1 MGKYE
6 NLAKEIVGNIG
17 GKENVISLT
26 HCVTRLR
33 FVLKDESKAQDD
45 ALKKMDGVVTVMKSG
60 GQYQVVIGSHVP
72 EVYADVCPL
81 LGIESREQ
89 SDTAQEEKPKGSL
102 GDRFIDTVS
111 GIFQP
116 ILGVLSACGM
126 LKGLNSLFS
135 FMGLYAESSG
145 TYQYLNAFSDALF
158 MFLPVLLAF
167 TASKKFKLKPFVGMT
182 IGCAL
187 CYPAIQLSALSGAAE
202 PLYTLFG
209 GTAFESPVYQTL
221 FGIPVIAMDYTST
234 VIPVILII
242 YFASRVQKMMEKIIP
257 EIVAFFFVPMFT
269 LVISLAAGF
278 ILIGPAA
285 TFGSNLILQGILLV
299 RGLSPLV
306 AGALVG
312 GLWQVLVMFGL
323 HWGFIPV
330 YINNIMTI
338 GYDNIMMPFF
348 GATWATTGVVLAI
361 MIKTK
366 DKKLKS
372 LCVPSAISGF
382 FGVTEPAI
390 YGITLPRKKPFVI
403 SCIASAIVGA
413 FYGIIDLKEYIFG
426 GLGIFEFPAMI
437 DPATGDLN
445 NVTMA
450 VIGAAAAT
458 ALGFVLTFLF
468 CKTDEEEGEQQKEK
482 SSSEEKGSTVK
493 REILASP
500 LSGKVIPLLEVTDAA
515 FSSGVLGKGV
525 AILPDK
531 GEVKAP
537 ADGTIQ
543 AIFPTKH
550 AIGMV
555 TENGV
560 ELLIHI
566 GMNTVQLEGEG
577 FTSRIS
583 EGMKVKKGDVLVT
596 FDKALIEGKGYSL
609 ETPVLITNADDI
621 VEIVETENTFVES
634 GDVLLTAIF

>member
-1 MGKYE
+1 
-6 NLAKEIVGNIG
+6 
-17 GKENVISLT
+17 
-26 HCVTRLR
+26 
-33 FVLKDESKAQDD
+33 
-45 ALKKMDGVVTVMKSG
+45 
-60 GQYQVVIGSHVP
+60 
-72 EVYADVCPL
+72 
-81 LGIESREQ
+81 
-89 SDTAQEEKPKGSL
+89 
-102 GDRFIDTVS
+102 
-111 GIFQP
+111 
-116 ILGVLSACGM
+116 
-126 LKGLNSLFS
+126 
-135 FMGLYAESSG
+135 
-145 TYQYLNAFSDALF
+145 
-158 MFLPVLLAF
+158 
-167 TASKKFKLKPFVGMT
+167 
-182 IGCAL
+182 
-187 CYPAIQLSALSGAAE
+187 
-202 PLYTLFG
+202 
-209 GTAFESPVYQTL
+209 
-221 FGIPVIAMDYTST
+221 
-234 VIPVILII
+234 
-242 YFASRVQKMMEKIIP
+242 
-257 EIVAFFFVPMFT
+257 MFT
-269 LVISLAAGF
+269 LVISLTAGF
-278 ILIGPAA
+278 ILIGPVA

-299 RGLSPLV
+299 RGLSPLA

-312 GLWQVLVMFGL
+312 GLWQILVMFGL

-330 YINNIMTI
+330 YINNIMTA

-348 GATWATTGVVLAI
+348 GATWTTTGVVLA
-361 MIKTK
+361 MMVKTK

-413 FYGIIDLKEYIFG
+413 FYGIIDLKEYMFG

-445 NVTMA
+445 NLKMA
-450 VIGAAAAT
+450 VIGAVAAT

-468 CKTDEEEGEQQKEK
+468 CKADEEEVEQQKQK
-482 SSSEEKGSTVK
+482 SSSEEKVSTVK

-500 LSGKVIPLLEVTDAA
+500 LSGKVIPLSEVTDAA
-515 FSSGVLGKGV
+515 FSSGILGKGI

-596 FDKALIEGKGYSL
+596 FDKDLIEGKGYSL

-621 VEIVETENTFVES
+621 VEIVETENTFVKS

>member
-6 NLAKEIVGNIG
+6 SLAREIVEKIG
-17 GKENVISLT
+17 GKENIVSLT

-33 FVLKDESKAQDD
+33 FVLQDESAADEGG
-45 ALKKMDGVVTVMKSG
+45 LKSMEGVVTVMKSA
-60 GQYQVVIGSHVP
+60 GQFQVVIGSHVP
-72 EVYADVCPL
+72 EVYADVCAVA
-81 LGIESREQ
+81 GIENREQ
-89 SDTAQEEKPKGSL
+89 ASKEQEKSAGGL
-102 GDRFIDTVS
+102 ANRFIDTVS

-116 ILGVLSACGM
+116 ILGIMSACGM
-126 LKGLNSLFS
+126 LKGLNCLFA

-145 TYQYLNAFSDALF
+145 TYLYLNAFSDAMF
-158 MFLPVLLAF
+158 MFLPVFLAF
-167 TASKKFKLKPFVGMT
+167 TASKKFNLKPFVGIS

-187 CYPAIQLSALSGAAE
+187 CYPAVQLGTLSAAAE
-202 PLYTLFG
+202 PLYTLFE
-209 GTAFESPVYQTL
+209 GTVFESPVYQTF

-234 VIPVILII
+234 VIPVILIV
-242 YFASRVQKMMEKIIP
+242 YFASKVQKLMEKVIP

-269 LVISLAAGF
+269 LLIALAVGF
-278 ILIGPAA
+278 IVIGPVA
-285 TFGSNLILQGILLV
+285 TFGSNLILQGILMV
-299 RGLSPLV
+299 RGISPLI

-312 GLWQVLVMFGL
+312 GFWQVLVMFGL

-330 YINNIMTI
+330 YVNNIMTV

-348 GATWATTGVVLAI
+348 GATWATTGVVLAM

-458 ALGFVLTFLF
+458 VLGFVLTFLF
-468 CKTDEEEGEQQKEK
+468 CKADEEEGEQQKEK
-482 SSSEEKGSTVK
+482 RSSEEKGSTVK

-500 LSGKVIPLLEVTDAA
+500 LSGKVIPLSEVTDAA
-515 FSSGVLGKGV
+515 FSSGVLGKGI

-537 ADGTIQ
+537 ADGAIQ

-621 VEIVETENTFVES
+621 MDIVETENTFVES

>member
-1 MGKYE
+1 M
-6 NLAKEIVGNIG
+6 
-17 GKENVISLT
+17 
-26 HCVTRLR
+26 
-33 FVLKDESKAQDD
+33 
-45 ALKKMDGVVTVMKSG
+45 
-60 GQYQVVIGSHVP
+60 
-72 EVYADVCPL
+72 
-81 LGIESREQ
+81 
-89 SDTAQEEKPKGSL
+89 
-102 GDRFIDTVS
+102 
-111 GIFQP
+111 
-116 ILGVLSACGM
+116 
-126 LKGLNSLFS
+126 
-135 FMGLYAESSG
+135 
-145 TYQYLNAFSDALF
+145 
-158 MFLPVLLAF
+158 
-167 TASKKFKLKPFVGMT
+167 
-182 IGCAL
+182 
-187 CYPAIQLSALSGAAE
+187 
-202 PLYTLFG
+202 
-209 GTAFESPVYQTL
+209 
-221 FGIPVIAMDYTST
+221 
-234 VIPVILII
+234 
-242 YFASRVQKMMEKIIP
+242 
-257 EIVAFFFVPMFT
+257 
-269 LVISLAAGF
+269 
-278 ILIGPAA
+278 
-285 TFGSNLILQGILLV
+285 
-299 RGLSPLV
+299 
-306 AGALVG
+306 
-312 GLWQVLVMFGL
+312 
-323 HWGFIPV
+323 
-330 YINNIMTI
+330 

-348 GATWATTGVVLAI
+348 GTTWATTGVVLAM

-403 SCIASAIVGA
+403 SCIAAAIVGA

-450 VIGAAAAT
+450 VIGAVVAT

-468 CKTDEEEGEQQKEK
+468 CKADEEEGEQQKEK
-482 SSSEEKGSTVK
+482 SSSEEKGSTMK

-500 LSGKVIPLLEVTDAA
+500 LSGKVIPLSEVTDAA
-515 FSSGVLGKGV
+515 FSSGILGKGI

-596 FDKALIEGKGYSL
+596 FDKDLIEGKGYSL

-621 VEIVETENTFVES
+621 VEIVETENTFVKS

>member
-89 SDTAQEEKPKGSL
+89 SDTAQEEKLKGSL

-145 TYQYLNAFSDALF
+145 TYLYLNAFSDALF

-187 CYPAIQLSALSGAAE
+187 CYPAIQMSALSGAAE

-242 YFASRVQKMMEKIIP
+242 YFASKVQKMMEKIIP

-285 TFGSNLILQGILLV
+285 TFGSNLILKGILLV
-299 RGLSPLV
+299 RGFSPLA

-348 GATWATTGVVLAI
+348 GATWATTGVVLAM

-445 NVTMA
+445 NVKMA
-450 VIGAAAAT
+450 IIGAAAAMI
-458 ALGFVLTFLF
+458 LGFVLTFLF
-468 CKTDEEEGEQQKEK
+468 CKADEEGKQQEDK

-493 REILASP
+493 REIFASP
-500 LSGKVIPLLEVTDAA
+500 LSGKVIPLSEVTDAA

>member
-6 NLAKEIVGNIG
+6 NLAKEIVKKVG
-17 GKENVISLT
+17 GKENVASLT

-33 FVLKDESKAQDD
+33 FVLKDESRAEDE
-45 ALKKMDGVVTVMKSG
+45 ALKNMDGVVTIMKSG

-72 EVYADVCPL
+72 EVYADVCPIV
-81 LGIESREQ
+81 GI
-89 SDTAQEEKPKGSL
+89 DTRDQNGQEEEKPKGGL

-116 ILGVLSACGM
+116 ILGILSASGM

-135 FMGLYAESSG
+135 FMGLYAETSG
-145 TYQYLNAFSDALF
+145 TYLYLSAFSDALF

-187 CYPAIQLSALSGAAE
+187 CYPTIQLSALSGAAE
-202 PLYTLFG
+202 PLYTLFA
-209 GTAFESPVYQTL
+209 GTVFESPVYQTL

-234 VIPVILII
+234 VIPIILIV
-242 YFASRVQKMMEKIIP
+242 YFASKVQKLMEKIIP

-269 LVISLAAGF
+269 LLISLTAGF
-278 ILIGPAA
+278 IVIGPVA

-299 RGLSPLV
+299 RGLSPLF

-330 YINNIMTI
+330 YINNIMTV

-348 GATWATTGVVLAI
+348 GATWATTGVVLAM

-372 LCVPSAISGF
+372 LCVPAAISGF

-403 SCIASAIVGA
+403 SCIAAAIVGA
-413 FYGIIDLKEYIFG
+413 FYGMIDLKEYMFG

-450 VIGAAAAT
+450 AIGAAAAT
-458 ALGFVLTFLF
+458 ILGFVLTFVF
-468 CKTDEEEGEQQKEK
+468 CKTDEAKKDQTAEKEISLK
-482 SSSEEKGSTVK
+482 K
-493 REILASP
+493 EILVSP
-500 LSGKVIPLLEVTDAA
+500 LSGKVIPLSEVTDAA
-515 FSSGVLGKGV
+515 FSSGILGKGV
-525 AILPDK
+525 AILPEK

-537 ADGTIQ
+537 ANGTIQ

-555 TENGV
+555 TEQGA

-566 GMNTVQLEGEG
+566 GMNTVQLDGEG
-577 FTSRIS
+577 FTSRVS
-583 EGMKVKKGDVLVT
+583 EGMKVKKGEVLVT
-596 FDKALIEGKGYSL
+596 FDKKMIEEKGYSL
-609 ETPVLITNADDI
+609 ETPVLITNADD
-621 VEIVETENTFVES
+621 VADIVETEKDFVEF
-634 GDVLLTAIF
+634 GDSLLTVIF

>member
-6 NLAKEIVGNIG
+6 NLAKEIVGKVG

-33 FVLKDESKAQDD
+33 FVLKDESRADD
-45 ALKKMDGVVTVMKSG
+45 EALKSMDGVVTVMKSA

-72 EVYADVCPL
+72 EVYADVCPIV
-81 LGIESREQ
+81 GIENKSQASEQ
-89 SDTAQEEKPKGSL
+89 EDAPKGNLAS
-102 GDRFIDTVS
+102 RFIDTVS

-116 ILGVLSACGM
+116 VLGIMSACGM

-145 TYQYLNAFSDALF
+145 TYLYLNAFSDAMF

-167 TASKKFKLKPFVGMT
+167 TASKKFHLKPFVGMT

-187 CYPAIQLSALSGAAE
+187 CYPAIQLSALSAASE
-202 PLYTLFG
+202 PLYMLFE

-234 VIPVILII
+234 VIPVILIV
-242 YFASRVQKMMEKIIP
+242 YFASKVQKMMEKVIP

-269 LVISLAAGF
+269 LLISLTVGF
-278 ILIGPAA
+278 AVIGPVA

-299 RGLSPLV
+299 RGISPLI

-330 YINNIMTI
+330 YINNIMTV

-390 YGITLPRKKPFVI
+390 YGITLPRKKPFLI
-403 SCIASAIVGA
+403 SCIAAAVVGG
-413 FYGIIDLKEYIFG
+413 FYGLMDLREYIFG
-426 GLGIFEFPAMI
+426 GFGIFEFPAMI
-437 DPATGDLN
+437 DPATGALE
-445 NVTMA
+445 NVTIA
-450 VIGAAAAT
+450 AIGAVAAT
-458 ALGFVLTFLF
+458 ALGFILTFIF
-468 CKTDEEEGEQQKEK
+468 CKTDEKSEKEENENPVVTEKISVKKEII
-482 SSSEEKGSTVK
+482 GSP
-493 REILASP
+493 IA
-500 LSGKVIPLLEVTDAA
+500 GKVIPLSEVADAA

-525 AILPDK
+525 AILPEK

-543 AIFPTKH
+543 AVFPTKH

-555 TENGV
+555 TDQGV

-566 GMNTVQLEGEG
+566 GMNTVQLDGEG

-583 EGMKVKKGDVLVT
+583 EGMKVKKGEILAT
-596 FDKALIEGKGYSL
+596 FDKKMIEEKGYSL
-609 ETPVLITNADDI
+609 ETPVLITNADDVMDI
-621 VEIVETENTFVES
+621 IETEEATVES
-634 GDVLLTAIF
+634 GDALLTVIF